1 MTTNTS
7 ILEQLSPRNSIL
19 LMIDL
24 QPQMAFGVAN
34 IDRQEL
40 KNNAVALAK
49 AAKVFNVPTFITSVE
64 TESFSG
70 FTFPE
75 ITSIFPEADV
85 YERTSMNSWDSNKL
99 RDDITAV
106 GRKKLVMCGLWTE
119 VCINT
124 ACNSA
129 MLDGFEPYIVA
140 DVCGATSKMA
150 QEYSMQRMI
159 QAGAHPVTWQ
169 QVMLEWQ
176 RDWAKRDTYDAVM
189 DIVRTHSGAYGMGV
203 DYAYTMVHK
212 QPQRGQWKGKIVKA
226 PTQL

>member
-85 YERTSMNSWDSNKL
+85 
-99 RDDITAV
+99 
-106 GRKKLVMCGLWTE
+106 
-119 VCINT
+119 
-124 ACNSA
+124 
-129 MLDGFEPYIVA
+129 
-140 DVCGATSKMA
+140 
-150 QEYSMQRMI
+150 
-159 QAGAHPVTWQ
+159 
-169 QVMLEWQ
+169 
-176 RDWAKRDTYDAVM
+176 
-189 DIVRTHSGAYGMGV
+189 
-203 DYAYTMVHK
+203 
-212 QPQRGQWKGKIVKA
+212 
-226 PTQL
+226 

>member
-1 MTTNTS
+1 
-7 ILEQLSPRNSIL
+7 
-19 LMIDL
+19 
-24 QPQMAFGVAN
+24 
-34 IDRQEL
+34 
-40 KNNAVALAK
+40 
-49 AAKVFNVPTFITSVE
+49 
-64 TESFSG
+64 
-70 FTFPE
+70 
-75 ITSIFPEADV
+75 
-85 YERTSMNSWDSNKL
+85 MNSWDSKKL
-99 RDDITAV
+99 RDDIKAV

-189 DIVRTHSGAYGMGV
+189 DIVRTHRNEFRPKAAALSPARLVGV
-203 DYAYTMVHK
+203 AGRAHAPSSTGRVPCVDLWRRRRLMRSN
-212 QPQRGQWKGKIVKA
+212 QR
-226 PTQL
+226 

>member
-85 YERTSMNSWDSNKL
+85 YERTSMNS
-99 RDDITAV
+99 
-106 GRKKLVMCGLWTE
+106 
-119 VCINT
+119 
-124 ACNSA
+124 
-129 MLDGFEPYIVA
+129 
-140 DVCGATSKMA
+140 
-150 QEYSMQRMI
+150 
-159 QAGAHPVTWQ
+159 
-169 QVMLEWQ
+169 
-176 RDWAKRDTYDAVM
+176 
-189 DIVRTHSGAYGMGV
+189 
-203 DYAYTMVHK
+203 
-212 QPQRGQWKGKIVKA
+212 
-226 PTQL
+226 